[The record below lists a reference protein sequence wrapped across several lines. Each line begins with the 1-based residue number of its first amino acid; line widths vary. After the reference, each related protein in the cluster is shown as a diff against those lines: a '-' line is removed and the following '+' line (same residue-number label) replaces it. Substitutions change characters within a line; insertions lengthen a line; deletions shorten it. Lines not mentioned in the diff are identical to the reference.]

1 MTFALMDE
9 IEEALHEVIAHA
21 RGEIDLPPELI
32 HFSGEPDPREVRA
45 RANMTQEEFAAALNI
60 SVGRLRAWEQGRR
73 DPDHPAMRLLEAA
86 AMNPDVL
93 REAAA

>member
-1 MTFALMDE
+1 MNKRLADDMAEGLTNA
-9 IEEALHEVIAHA
+9 IAHL

-45 RANMTQEEFAAALNI
+45 RANMTREEFAAALHI

-86 AMNPDVL
+86 ARNPDVL
-93 REAAA
+93 RNAAA